1 MNTDPNSSQLSQNE
15 AIKEKVKATIDK
27 IREEYEQ
34 RINYLEQQIK
44 ENKAT
49 ATSLAQQLEA
59 KENQLNGVLKENDAL
74 RTRLTKI

>member
-34 RINYLEQQIK
+34 RINYLEQWIK

-49 ATSLAQQLEA
+49 ATSLTQ
-59 KENQLNGVLKENDAL
+59 
-74 RTRLTKI
+74 